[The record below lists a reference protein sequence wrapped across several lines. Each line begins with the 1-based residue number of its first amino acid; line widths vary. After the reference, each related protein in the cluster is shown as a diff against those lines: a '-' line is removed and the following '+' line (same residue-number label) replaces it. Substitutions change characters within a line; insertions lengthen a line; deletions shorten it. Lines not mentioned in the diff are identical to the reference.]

1 MAFSSDNDSIRSIYI
16 GNKVSLNFI
25 SPSSLN
31 KRKELIGT
39 LNILKDK
46 KEDTHSN
53 YLEVKDLHDKVWIQI
68 GENSRVYANQERND
82 LISENL
88 EFSLDKQMVED
99 FKDTKMMYAGVDH
112 PKYNIKTREIP
123 LITVKS
129 LAADFQVNG

>member
-53 YLEVKDLHDKVWIQI
+53 YLEVKDLYDKVWIQI
-68 GENSRVYANQERND
+68 GEDSRVYAKRERNN

-88 EFSLDKQMVED
+88 EFNLDKQMVED